1 MIDVKDIILDIP
13 TKPTI
18 TKKVGNNNE
27 DWTNGSIIQ
36 IKKDAK
42 SRSGVKYYLYCVN
55 KEKNSNSCEW
65 KKAQSKNIEVKDNGT
80 NYVFIKGVNE
90 NGKEGKVSDP
100 IEVKN
105 DKQEPLIIK
114 VKKDAT
120 ETTIKVAVEAEDKES
135 GIDRYYYKIDD
146 GEYKESKNNKYTFKN
161 LEEDT
166 EYTITIKVVDKVGNE
181 KEITFKVRTLKKDKK
196 NEENKEKDENKTDQK
211 ENESSKK
218 DNEETKKKDTKENN
232 KNDKDEEKGAEE

>member
-1 MIDVKDIILDIP
+1 MKKQIKESKMQNKKQEEKEKRKKILIILIIIFLFFIFMIDVKDIILDIP

-27 DWTNGSIIQ
+27 GWTNGSIIQ

-55 KEKNSNSCEW
+55 KERNSNSCEW
-65 KKAQSKNIEVKDNGT
+65 KKAQSKNIEVKNNGT

-120 ETTIKVAVEAEDKES
+120 
-135 GIDRYYYKIDD
+135 
-146 GEYKESKNNKYTFKN
+146 
-161 LEEDT
+161 
-166 EYTITIKVVDKVGNE
+166 
-181 KEITFKVRTLKKDKK
+181 
-196 NEENKEKDENKTDQK
+196 
-211 ENESSKK
+211 
-218 DNEETKKKDTKENN
+218 
-232 KNDKDEEKGAEE
+232 